1 MKNSVQNIQLAIYAT
16 ILSLTL
22 VWLIFAVADT
32 AALAL
37 REWEFLPCV
46 TGPRHH
52 HHHHISSDQHQHQ
65 QPPPFKIKYLEFID
79 DDEIEEEEKGDSSE
93 QNVIMPPVT
102 GGDTSNLIV
111 SDLLVKT
118 PKINVFAS
126 LTRDFHPTAS
136 RLNDKS
142 QNTTVLAPLN
152 SAINALPRKP
162 WEDPEDYK
170 HFGEAQAYKGDEGR
184 DRAQRNLQRFVEAH
198 LVPVSPWREGEEV
211 ETVGGGKVKWV
222 KEGDTVFVS
231 LSSFSSFRGQYRW
244 VGLDWLLML
253 ICDRLSRDILRL
265 IALLQR
271 CRMGMSGFSKGL
283 LIIDE

>member
-22 VWLIFAVADT
+22 VWLIFTVADT

-46 TGPRHH
+46 TGTRHH
-52 HHHHISSDQHQHQ
+52 RISTNQHQHQ
-65 QPPPFKIKYLEFID
+65 QPPPFKIEYLEFLD
-79 DDEIEEEEKGDSSE
+79 DDEVKEEEGDSLA

-102 GGDTSNLIV
+102 GDDGDNTSNLIV

-126 LTRDFHPTAS
+126 LTRDFHPTAN

-162 WEDPEDYK
+162 WEDPEDYE

-231 LSSFSSFRGQYRW
+231 LSSFSSFQGQYRW
-244 VGLDWLLML
+244 VGLGWLLTL

-271 CRMGMSGFSKGL
+271 CRMGTSGFSKGL

>member
-16 ILSLTL
+16 ILSFTL
-22 VWLIFAVADT
+22 VWLVISVADT
-32 AALAL
+32 AILAL
-37 REWEFLPCV
+37 REWEFPPCV
-46 TGPRHH
+46 TR
-52 HHHHISSDQHQHQ
+52 HHHISSDQHQ
-65 QPPPFKIKYLEFID
+65 QPPPFKIEYLEFID
-79 DDEIEEEEKGDSSE
+79 DEEEEDSTSE
-93 QNVIMPPVT
+93 GGPLAQNVIMPPVT

-126 LTRDFHPTAS
+126 LTRDFHPVAS

-152 SAINALPRKP
+152 SAINSLPRKP
-162 WEDPEDYK
+162 WEDPEDYER
-170 HFGEAQAYKGDEGR
+170 FGKAEAYKGDEGK
-184 DRAQRNLQRFVEAH
+184 DRAQRNLQKFVEAH

-231 LSSFSSFRGQYRW
+231 SLPLS
-244 VGLDWLLML
+244 
-253 ICDRLSRDILRL
+253 
-265 IALLQR
+265 
-271 CRMGMSGFSKGL
+271 GL
-283 LIIDE
+283 LGWMCC

>member
-1 MKNSVQNIQLAIYAT
+1 MKNSVQKVQLTIYAT

-22 VWLIFAVADT
+22 VWLVISVTDT
-32 AALAL
+32 AVLAL

-46 TGPRHH
+46 TR
-52 HHHHISSDQHQHQ
+52 HHHHISTEKQ
-65 QPPPFKIKYLEFID
+65 QPPPFNIEYLNFID
-79 DDEIEEEEKGDSSE
+79 GDDEQKEDNTKAEVPSP

-102 GGDTSNLIV
+102 GGGDASNLIV

-126 LTRDFHPTAS
+126 LTRDFYPIAS

-152 SAINALPRKP
+152 SAINSLPRKP
-162 WEDPEDYK
+162 WEDPEDYER
-170 HFGEAQAYKGDEGR
+170 FGKAQAYKGDEGK

-231 LSSFSSFRGQYRW
+231 FNPELYHS
-244 VGLDWLLML
+244 LLE
-253 ICDRLSRDILRL
+253 IYC
-265 IALLQR
+265 
-271 CRMGMSGFSKGL
+271 
-283 LIIDE
+283 

>member
-1 MKNSVQNIQLAIYAT
+1 MKNYVQNVQLAIYAT

-22 VWLIFAVADT
+22 VWLVFAVADT

-46 TGPRHH
+46 TTARHH
-52 HHHHISSDQHQHQ
+52 HKHQ
-65 QPPPFKIKYLEFID
+65 QPPFKIEYLDYID
-79 DDEIEEEEKGDSSE
+79 DKEEEGDSSA

-102 GGDTSNLIV
+102 GGDASNLIV

-162 WEDPEDYK
+162 WEDPEDYE
-170 HFGEAQAYKGDEGR
+170 HFGEAEAYKGDEGK

-231 LSSFSSFRGQYRW
+231 LSSFSF
-244 VGLDWLLML
+244 
-253 ICDRLSRDILRL
+253 
-265 IALLQR
+265 
-271 CRMGMSGFSKGL
+271 
-283 LIIDE
+283 

>member
-1 MKNSVQNIQLAIYAT
+1 MKNLIQRFQLATYAL
-16 ILSLTL
+16 ILSVTL
-22 VWLIFAVADT
+22 AWLVVSVADT
-32 AALAL
+32 AVSAL

-46 TGPRHH
+46 TRHH
-52 HHHHISSDQHQHQ
+52 HHHHISSDQQQ
-65 QPPPFKIKYLEFID
+65 QPPAVKIEFLDFID
-79 DDEIEEEEKGDSSE
+79 NEEEEEGEATASTKSNPSA
-93 QNVIMPPVT
+93 QNVIIMPPPVT

-126 LTRDFHPTAS
+126 LTRDFYPVAS
-136 RLNDKS
+136 RLSDKS

-162 WEDPEDYK
+162 WEAPEDYDQ
-170 HFGEAQAYKGDEGR
+170 FGAADAYKGDEGK

-211 ETVGGGKVKWV
+211 ETVGGGKVSWV

-231 LSSFSSFRGQYRW
+231 LSFFFF
-244 VGLDWLLML
+244 VNFDV
-253 ICDRLSRDILRL
+253 
-265 IALLQR
+265 R
-271 CRMGMSGFSKGL
+271 C
-283 LIIDE
+283 

>member
-1 MKNSVQNIQLAIYAT
+1 MKSSVQNIQLVIYAT

-22 VWLIFAVADT
+22 VWLVISVADT
-32 AALAL
+32 AVFAL
-37 REWEFLPCV
+37 REREFLSCV
-46 TGPRHH
+46 TRHH
-52 HHHHISSDQHQHQ
+52 HHKSSDQYQ
-65 QPPPFKIKYLEFID
+65 QPPPFKIDYLEFID
-79 DDEIEEEEKGDSSE
+79 EQQEDTASVEGGPSA

-102 GGDTSNLIV
+102 GGGSDTSNLIV

-126 LTRDFHPTAS
+126 LTRDFHPIAS

-142 QNTTVLAPLN
+142 QNTTVIAPLN

-162 WEDPEDYK
+162 WEDPEDYQR
-170 HFGEAQAYKGDEGR
+170 FGEAQAYKGDEGK

-222 KEGDTVFVS
+222 KEGDTLFVS
-231 LSSFSSFRGQYRW
+231 LSS
-244 VGLDWLLML
+244 
-253 ICDRLSRDILRL
+253 ICFFL
-265 IALLQR
+265 
-271 CRMGMSGFSKGL
+271 GWG
-283 LIIDE
+283 

>member
-1 MKNSVQNIQLAIYAT
+1 MKNSVQNVQLAIYAT

-22 VWLIFAVADT
+22 VWLVFAVADT
-32 AALAL
+32 AVLAL

-46 TGPRHH
+46 TRHH
-52 HHHHISSDQHQHQ
+52 HLSSDQHQQ
-65 QPPPFKIKYLEFID
+65 LPPFKIEYLEFIND
-79 DDEIEEEEKGDSSE
+79 EEEEEEDTTSAEGGPSA

-102 GGDTSNLIV
+102 GGGDGDTSNLIV

-126 LTRDFHPTAS
+126 LTRDFHPIAS
-136 RLNDKS
+136 RLNDKA

-162 WEDPEDYK
+162 WEDPEDYER
-170 HFGEAQAYKGDEGR
+170 FGEAQAYKGDDGK
-184 DRAQRNLQRFVEAH
+184 DRAQRNLQKFVEAH

-231 LSSFSSFRGQYRW
+231 LLF
-244 VGLDWLLML
+244 L
-253 ICDRLSRDILRL
+253 
-265 IALLQR
+265 
-271 CRMGMSGFSKGL
+271 
-283 LIIDE
+283 